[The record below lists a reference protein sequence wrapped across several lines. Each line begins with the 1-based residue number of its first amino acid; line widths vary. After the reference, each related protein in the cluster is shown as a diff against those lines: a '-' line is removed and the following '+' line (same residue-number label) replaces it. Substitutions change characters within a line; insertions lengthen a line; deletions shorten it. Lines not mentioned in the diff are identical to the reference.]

1 MKKFIET
8 IKNIFSIEELRRR
21 IIYTLLLLVVFRLGC
36 YIVLPGIEPSLLQ
49 KEASNGLFGM
59 LNTFLGGA
67 FTKSAIFALGIMP
80 YISASIIVQLLQVAL
95 PSFQKLQQDDSGR
108 KQLTQITR
116 ILTIV
121 ITLAQSFGY
130 LTTTVPREAILVNYN
145 FFIFSSMIILTG
157 GTLFTMWLGER
168 ITEKGLG
175 NGTSMLIMIGIVS
188 RFPIALLKE
197 ADLRKDMILIF
208 IVEMVVLFFVVMGV
222 VLITQAVRKI
232 PIQYARQVVG
242 GKITG
247 GQRQYLPLKLNS
259 AGVMPIIFAQSLMF
273 LPGIIAQAFPE
284 NNIAVWIGVNVSQQ
298 YSIGYAVLSVFL
310 IIVFTYFYTAIQVD
324 PARISED
331 IKRNNGFIPGV
342 KPGPPT
348 SDHIDDVLSKI
359 TLPGALFLATIAIMP
374 IFAKG
379 LGVGEEFASFYGGT
393 SLLILVGVV
402 LDTLQ
407 QINSYLLMKRYEGL
421 MESGKV
427 KGRSQDMAVA
437 Q

>member
-8 IKNIFSIEELRRR
+8 VRNIFKIEELRRR
-21 IIYTLLLLVVFRLGC
+21 IFYTLLLLTVFRLGC
-36 YIVLPGIEPSLLQ
+36 YIVLPGIEPMLLKQ
-49 KEASNGLFGM
+49 EASKGALGF

-67 FTKSAIFALGIMP
+67 FDNAAIFALGIMP

-95 PSFQKLQQDDSGR
+95 PSFQKMQQDDSGR

-116 ILTIV
+116 YLTIV
-121 ITLAQSFGY
+121 ITFAQSYGF
-130 LTTTVPREAILVNYN
+130 LMTQIPKEAIMVNQY
-145 FFIFSSMIILTG
+145 FFMFSSMVILTG
-157 GTLFTMWLGER
+157 GTMFTMWLGER
-168 ITEKGLG
+168 ITDKGLG

-188 RFPIALLKE
+188 RFPIALFKE
-197 ADLRKDMILIF
+197 GSLRPPMLF
-208 IVEMVVLFFVVMGV
+208 MLELATLFFVVMGV

-242 GKITG
+242 GKIMS

-273 LPGIIAQAFPE
+273 VPGMIGQAFP
-284 NNIAVWIGVNVSQQ
+284 NSDVAIWIGVNFSQ
-298 YSIGYAVLSVFL
+298 YSVGYAILTVLL
-310 IIVFTYFYTAIQVD
+310 IVIFTYFYTAIQVD
-324 PARISED
+324 PVRISED
-331 IKRNNGFIPGV
+331 IKRNNGFIPGI
-342 KPGPPT
+342 KPGPQT
-348 SDHIDDVLSKI
+348 SEHIDDVLSKI
-359 TLPGALFLATIAIMP
+359 TLPGAIFLALIAILP

-379 LGVGEEFASFYGGT
+379 LGVGEEFAAFFGGT

-407 QINSYLLMKRYEGL
+407 QINSYLLMRRYEGL

-427 KGRSQDMAVA
+427 KGRSQDIAVA

>member
-1 MKKFIET
+1 MKKLIET
-8 IKNIFSIEELRRR
+8 IRNIFSIEELRRR
-21 IIYTLLLLVVFRLGC
+21 IMYTLLLLVVFRLGC

-49 KEASNGLFGM
+49 KGTSSGLFG
-59 LNTFLGGA
+59 LFDTFLGGA

-95 PSFQKLQQDDSGR
+95 PSFQKMQQDDSGR
-108 KQLTQITR
+108 KQLTQVTR
-116 ILTIV
+116 YLTIV

-130 LTTTVPREAILVNYN
+130 LTTQVPKEAILVNYN

-157 GTLFTMWLGER
+157 GTMFTMWLGER
-168 ITEKGLG
+168 ITDKGLG

-188 RFPIALLKE
+188 RFPIALIKE
-197 ADLRKDMILIF
+197 ASLKSDFILVF
-208 IVEMVVLFFVVMGV
+208 IIEVAVLFFVVMGV

-242 GKITG
+242 GKITS

-259 AGVMPIIFAQSLMF
+259 AGVMPIIFAQSLVF
-273 LPGIIAQAFPE
+273 LPGLIARAFPD
-284 NNIAVWIGVNVSQQ
+284 NNIALWIAINFDQNTVGNT
-298 YSIGYAVLSVFL
+298 ILTAVL
-310 IIVFTYFYTAIQVD
+310 IIIFTYFYTAIQVD
-324 PARISED
+324 PVKISED

-342 KPGPPT
+342 KPGPQT
-348 SDHIDDVLSKI
+348 SEHIDDVLSKI
-359 TLPGALFLATIAIMP
+359 TLPGALFLAVIAILP
-374 IFAKG
+374 IFAQA
-379 LGVGEEFASFYGGT
+379 LGIGSEFASFYGGT

-421 MESGKV
+421 MQSGKV
-427 KGRSQDMAVA
+427 KGQSQDMAIA
-437 Q
+437 

>member
-21 IIYTLLLLVVFRLGC
+21 IVYTLLLLVVFRLGC
-36 YIVLPGIEPSLLQ
+36 YIVLPGIEPALLQ
-49 KEASNGLFGM
+49 KGGSTGIFGI
-59 LNTFLGGA
+59 LDTFLGGA

-95 PSFQKLQQDDSGR
+95 PSFQKMQQDDSGR
-108 KQLTQITR
+108 KQLTQVTR
-116 ILTIV
+116 YLTIV

-130 LTTTVPREAILVNYN
+130 LTTAVPREAILVNYN
-145 FFIFSSMIILTG
+145 FFIFSSMIILTA
-157 GTLFTMWLGER
+157 GTMFTMWLGER

-188 RFPIALLKE
+188 RFPVAIIKE
-197 ADLRKDMILIF
+197 ASLKGDAIF
-208 IVEMVVLFFVVMGV
+208 IFLIEIVVLFFVVMGV

-242 GKITG
+242 GKVTG

-273 LPGIIAQAFPE
+273 LPAGIVQLFPE
-284 NNIAVWIGVNVSQQ
+284 SSAAAWVGVNFSQ
-298 YSIGYAVLSVFL
+298 YSIGYAVATAVL

-324 PARISED
+324 PVKIAED
-331 IKRNNGFIPGV
+331 VKRNNGFIPGI
-342 KPGPPT
+342 KPGPQT
-348 SDHIDDVLSKI
+348 SEHIDDVLSKI
-359 TLPGALFLATIAIMP
+359 TLPGALFLAAIAIMP
-374 IFAKG
+374 IFAKS

-407 QINSYLLMKRYEGL
+407 QINSYLLMRRYEGL

-427 KGRSQDMAVA
+427 KGRSQDMAAVV
-437 Q
+437 